1 MLTSVRR
8 GFFRSYRITTQQPAR
23 ARQFCRPNVASRAM
37 SAVSSHG
44 QTSGVTLCVE
54 GNISAGKSTFL
65 ADIIEGSKI
74 LKDSG
79 TNIVLEPV
87 DKWQNV
93 KSKSAEPPQT
103 YNILDAFYDAPER
116 YAYTF
121 QHYVFM
127 TRYLQEIESRSENV
141 SLRILERSV
150 FSDKMIFVESVHE
163 NGWMSDMEL
172 ALFNSWYDPMVQV
185 SPNLVPEG
193 FIYLQTTAAT
203 CMRRLK
209 QRARGEET
217 GIQLDYLQTL
227 HEKHE
232 AWLCPPVIRDDASP
246 VPHPATD
253 STIKAISDNVRFV
266 DDDRVSA
273 LNGVPILVL
282 DYNDDFDVSS
292 NERVKESYRKLV
304 EDFVDYVRER
314 RNSQSS

>member
-1 MLTSVRR
+1 M
-8 GFFRSYRITTQQPAR
+8 
-23 ARQFCRPNVASRAM
+23 
-37 SAVSSHG
+37 
-44 QTSGVTLCVE
+44 
-54 GNISAGKSTFL
+54 
-65 ADIIEGSKI
+65 
-74 LKDSG
+74 
-79 TNIVLEPV
+79 LEPV

-93 KSKSAEPPQT
+93 KIKSGEPCETCQT
-103 YNILDAFYDAPER
+103 YNILDVFYDAPER

-163 NGWMSDMEL
+163 NGWMSDLEL

-193 FIYLQTTAAT
+193 FIYLRTSAAT

-209 QRARGEET
+209 QRARGEEI
-217 GIQLDYLQTL
+217 GIKLDYLQTL

-232 AWLCPPVIRDDASP
+232 AWLYPPVNRDYFCDPYSA
-246 VPHPATD
+246 D
-253 STIKAISDNVRFV
+253 NDTIKTIREKVRFV

-273 LNGVPILVL
+273 LNGVPVLVL
-282 DYNDDFDVSS
+282 DYNDDFDVLSD
-292 NERVKESYRKLV
+292 ERVKGSYQKLV
-304 EDFVDYVRER
+304 ENFVDFVRER
-314 RNSQSS
+314 RNSKLSNN

>member
-1 MLTSVRR
+1 M
-8 GFFRSYRITTQQPAR
+8 
-23 ARQFCRPNVASRAM
+23 
-37 SAVSSHG
+37 
-44 QTSGVTLCVE
+44 
-54 GNISAGKSTFL
+54 
-65 ADIIEGSKI
+65 
-74 LKDSG
+74 
-79 TNIVLEPV
+79 EPT
-87 DKWQNV
+87 
-93 KSKSAEPPQT
+93 QT
-103 YNILDAFYDAPER
+103 YNILDVFYDAPER

-232 AWLCPPVIRDDASP
+232 AWLCPPVIRDNASS
-246 VPHPATD
+246 VPHHAND
-253 STIKAISDNVRFV
+253 STFKAISDKVTFV

-292 NERVKESYRKLV
+292 DERVKEKYRKLV
-304 EDFVDYVRER
+304 EDFVVFVRER
-314 RNSQSS
+314 KNSQFSE

>member
-1 MLTSVRR
+1 M
-8 GFFRSYRITTQQPAR
+8 
-23 ARQFCRPNVASRAM
+23 
-37 SAVSSHG
+37 
-44 QTSGVTLCVE
+44 
-54 GNISAGKSTFL
+54 KSTS
-65 ADIIEGSKI
+65 ADICLSC
-74 LKDSG
+74 
-79 TNIVLEPV
+79 
-87 DKWQNV
+87 
-93 KSKSAEPPQT
+93 QT
-103 YNILDAFYDAPER
+103 YNILDVFYDAPER

-127 TRYLQEIESRSENV
+127 TRYLQEIQSRRENV

-172 ALFNSWYDPMVQV
+172 ALFNSWYNPMVQV

-193 FIYLQTTAAT
+193 FIYLRTSAAT

-232 AWLCPPVIRDDASP
+232 AWLYPPETRAGSSTVACAADDKVFTAIR
-246 VPHPATD
+246 
-253 STIKAISDNVRFV
+253 DNVRFV

-273 LNGVPILVL
+273 LTGVPILVL
-282 DYNDDFDVSS
+282 EYDDDFDVSS
-292 NERVKESYRKLV
+292 DECVKQSYQKLV
-304 EDFVDYVRER
+304 ENFVSYVKER
-314 RNSQSS
+314 RNRKCSE

>member
-1 MLTSVRR
+1 M
-8 GFFRSYRITTQQPAR
+8 
-23 ARQFCRPNVASRAM
+23 
-37 SAVSSHG
+37 
-44 QTSGVTLCVE
+44 
-54 GNISAGKSTFL
+54 
-65 ADIIEGSKI
+65 
-74 LKDSG
+74 
-79 TNIVLEPV
+79 LEPV

-232 AWLCPPVIRDDASP
+232 AWLCPPVIRDNASS
-246 VPHPATD
+246 VPHHAND
-253 STIKAISDNVRFV
+253 STFKAISDKVTFV

-292 NERVKESYRKLV
+292 DERVKEKYRKLV
-304 EDFVDYVRER
+304 EDFVVFVRER
-314 RNSQSS
+314 KNSQFSE

>member
-1 MLTSVRR
+1 MQS
-8 GFFRSYRITTQQPAR
+8 
-23 ARQFCRPNVASRAM
+23 AS
-37 SAVSSHG
+37 
-44 QTSGVTLCVE
+44 
-54 GNISAGKSTFL
+54 
-65 ADIIEGSKI
+65 ADICLSC
-74 LKDSG
+74 
-79 TNIVLEPV
+79 
-87 DKWQNV
+87 
-93 KSKSAEPPQT
+93 QT

-127 TRYLQEIESRSENV
+127 TRYLQEIESRRENV

-172 ALFNSWYDPMVQV
+172 ALFNSWYNPMVQV

-193 FIYLQTTAAT
+193 FIYLRTSAAT

-232 AWLCPPVIRDDASP
+232 AWLYPPEKRERSPTVTFAADDKVFTA
-246 VPHPATD
+246 
-253 STIKAISDNVRFV
+253 IKNNVRFV

-273 LNGVPILVL
+273 LTGVPILVL
-282 DYNDDFDVSS
+282 EYDDDFDVSS
-292 NERVKESYRKLV
+292 DECVKQSYQKLV
-304 EDFVDYVRER
+304 ENFVSYVKER
-314 RNSQSS
+314 RNRKCSE